1 MRGARRLVH
10 VDNRL
15 GGIIPACAGSTW
27 LFGLL
32 CGWIRDHP
40 RMCGEHFSCLSI
52 FDISLGSSP
61 HVRGARVHA
70 PDRENDGGII
80 PACAGSTDCPKRHG
94 ACSRDHPRMCG
105 EHNIVFVPY
114 NLYRGSSPHVR
125 GAPGARHYV
134 WHYAGIIPACAGST
148 STGIRFRSCSGD
160 HPRMCGEHALFRQL
174 VHLEAGSSP
183 HVRGAQ
189 YAGASGAATPGI
201 IPACAGSTLRK

>member
-61 HVRGARVHA
+61 HVRGALKVHVGR
-70 PDRENDGGII
+70 P
-80 PACAGSTDCPKRHG
+80 T
-94 ACSRDHPRMCG
+94 
-105 EHNIVFVPY
+105 V
-114 NLYRGSSPHVR
+114 
-125 GAPGARHYV
+125 
-134 WHYAGIIPACAGST
+134 AGIIPACAGST
-148 STGIRFRSCSGD
+148 VNYHYKQLKAGD
-160 HPRMCGEHALFRQL
+160 HPRMCGEHCGVASNAWIRW
-174 VHLEAGSSP
+174 GSSP
-183 HVRGAQ
+183 HVRGALRCTAQ
-189 YAGASGAATPGI
+189 SGHGLGI